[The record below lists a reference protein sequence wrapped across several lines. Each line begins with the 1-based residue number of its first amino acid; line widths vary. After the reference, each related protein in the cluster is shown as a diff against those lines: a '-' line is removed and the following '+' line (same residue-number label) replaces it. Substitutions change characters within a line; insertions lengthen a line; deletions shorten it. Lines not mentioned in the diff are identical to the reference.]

1 MTERLTQ
8 FTSEGLVFDVVD
20 AGPLD
25 GPVVIALHGFPQ
37 TSAVWAQVTPVLTD
51 AGYRVLAPDQRG
63 YSPGARP
70 QAVSSY
76 TLDHLGADVLALADA
91 AGAERF
97 SLLGH
102 DWGAV
107 VSWALAGSRPERVR
121 TLTAV
126 SVPHP
131 SAFARSFAGSQLL
144 RSWYMGAFQLPALP
158 ELVLRAGGGRA
169 LRAFL
174 TAGAMPDPE
183 PAVRLFADRRAAT
196 AALNWYRALRLPAEL
211 EAGLIRVPTLY
222 VWSDGD
228 TALGRRAAE
237 GTERFVRAPYR
248 FVVLEGVSHWVPE
261 ERPVE
266 LGELVVDH
274 LLAHDG
280 LRPASPTDPSR

>member
-8 FTSEGLVFDVVD
+8 FASEGLVFDVVD
-20 AGPLD
+20 SGPLD

-37 TSAVWAQVTPVLTD
+37 TSASWAQVAPVLTG

-91 AGAERF
+91 AGAEQF

-102 DWGAV
+102 DWGAIV
-107 VSWALAGSRPERVR
+107 AWTLAGTRPDRVR

-131 SAFARSFAGSQLL
+131 SAAVRALAGTQLL
-144 RSWYMGAFQLPALP
+144 RSWYIAAFQVPGLP
-158 ELVLRAGGGRA
+158 ERLLRAQGGRR
-169 LRAFL
+169 LRSFL
-174 TAGAMPDPE
+174 ARSGAPDPE
-183 PAVRLFADRRAAT
+183 PAVRLFADPRAAT
-196 AALNWYRALRLPAEL
+196 ATLNWYRALRLPATVQ
-211 EAGLIRVPTLY
+211 AGLTRVPTLY

-228 TALGRRAAE
+228 TALGRRGAE

-280 LRPASPTDPSR
+280 

>member
-20 AGPLD
+20 SGPLD

-37 TSAVWAQVTPVLTD
+37 TSASWAEVTPVLTD

-70 QAVSSY
+70 LAISSY
-76 TLDHLGADVLALADA
+76 ALDHLCADVLALADA
-91 AGAERF
+91 AGADRF

-107 VSWALAGSRPERVR
+107 VSWALAGSRADRVA
-121 TLTAV
+121 TLSAV

-131 SAFARSFAGSQLL
+131 AAFVRSFAGSQLL
-144 RSWYMGAFQLPALP
+144 RSWYMAAFQLPGLP
-158 ELVLRAGGGRA
+158 EAVFRAQGGRVLRSVLVAS
-169 LRAFL
+169 
-174 TAGAMPDPE
+174 GAPDPE
-183 PAVRLFADRRAAT
+183 PAVRLFADRRAAS
-196 AALNWYRALRLPAEL
+196 AAINWYRALRLPSSVQT
-211 EAGLIRVPTLY
+211 GLTRVPTLY

-228 TALGRRAAE
+228 GALGRRGAE

-274 LLAHDG
+274 LLTHADA
-280 LRPASPTDPSR
+280 P

>member
-1 MTERLTQ
+1 MSERLSQ

-20 AGPLD
+20 SGPLE

-37 TSAVWAQVTPVLTD
+37 TSAAWAQVTPVLTD

-63 YSPGARP
+63 YSPRARP

-76 TLDHLGADVLALADA
+76 TLDHLCADVLALADA

-102 DWGAV
+102 DWGAI
-107 VSWALAGSRPERVR
+107 VSWTLAGSRPDRVK

-131 SAFARSFAGSQLL
+131 AAFVRSFAGAQLL
-144 RSWYMGAFQLPALP
+144 RSWYMGAFQLPGLP
-158 ELVLRAGGGRA
+158 ELVLRARGARA
-169 LRAFL
+169 LRTFL
-174 TAGAMPDPE
+174 TSSGARDAE
-183 PAVRLFADRRAAT
+183 PAVRLFADPRAAT
-196 AALNWYRALRLPAEL
+196 AALNWYRALRLPSSVK
-211 EAGLIRVPTLY
+211 AGLTRVPTLY

-228 TALGRRAAE
+228 TALGRRGAE

-248 FVVLEGVSHWVPE
+248 FVVLEGVSHWVPQ
-261 ERPVE
+261 ERPTE

-274 LLAHDG
+274 LLAHEG
-280 LRPASPTDPSR
+280 

>member
-1 MTERLTQ
+1 MTERLTR
-8 FTSEGLVFDVVD
+8 FASEGLVFDVVD
-20 AGPLD
+20 SGPLD

-37 TSAVWAQVTPVLTD
+37 TSAAWAAVTPVLTE

-76 TLDHLGADVLALADA
+76 TLDHLCTDVLALADA

-97 SLLGH
+97 SLVGH
-102 DWGAV
+102 DWGAI
-107 VSWALAGSRPERVR
+107 VSWTLAGSSPDRVR

-131 SAFARSFAGSQLL
+131 AAFARSFVGTQLL
-144 RSWYMGAFQLPALP
+144 RSWYMAAFQVPGLP
-158 ELVLRAGGGRA
+158 ERVLRARGGRR
-169 LRAFL
+169 LRSFL
-174 TAGAMPDPE
+174 VRSGAPDPE
-183 PAVRLFADRRAAT
+183 SAVRLFADPRAAT
-196 AALNWYRALRLPAEL
+196 AALNWYRALRLPSSV
-211 EAGLIRVPTLY
+211 EAGLTRVPTLF

-228 TALGRRAAE
+228 TALGRRGAE

-248 FVVLEGVSHWVPE
+248 FVVLQGVSHWVPE
-261 ERPVE
+261 ECPEE

-280 LRPASPTDPSR
+280 

>member
-1 MTERLTQ
+1 MTERLTH

-20 AGPLD
+20 SGPID

-37 TSAVWAQVTPVLTD
+37 TSASWAEVTPVLTD

-63 YSPGARP
+63 YSPRARP
-70 QAVSSY
+70 LAVSSY
-76 TLDHLGADVLALADA
+76 TLDHLCADVLALADA
-91 AGAERF
+91 AGADRF

-107 VSWALAGSRPERVR
+107 VSWALAGSRPDRVR

-131 SAFARSFAGSQLL
+131 AALLRSFAGTQLL
-144 RSWYMGAFQLPALP
+144 RSWYMAAFQLPGLP
-158 ELVLRAGGGRA
+158 EAVFRARGGRA

-174 TAGAMPDPE
+174 VASGAPDPE
-183 PAVRLFADRRAAT
+183 PAVRLFADRRAAS
-196 AALNWYRALRLPAEL
+196 AAINWYRALRLPSSVQ
-211 EAGLIRVPTLY
+211 AGLTRVPTLY

-228 TALGRRAAE
+228 SALGRRAAE

-248 FVVLEGVSHWVPE
+248 FVVLEGVSHWVPD

-274 LLAHDG
+274 LLAHDDA
-280 LRPASPTDPSR
+280 P

>member
-1 MTERLTQ
+1 MSERLTQ

-37 TSAVWAQVTPVLTD
+37 TSAAWAEVTPVLTD
-51 AGYRVLAPDQRG
+51 AGFRVLAPDQRG

-70 QAVSSY
+70 QAVSAYS
-76 TLDHLGADVLALADA
+76 LDHLCADVLALADA
-91 AGAERF
+91 AGADRF
-97 SLLGH
+97 SVLGH
-102 DWGAV
+102 DWGAIV
-107 VSWALAGSRPERVR
+107 AWTLAGSRPDRVT

-131 SAFARSFAGSQLL
+131 AAFVRSFAGTQLL
-144 RSWYMGAFQLPALP
+144 RSWYMAAFQVPGLP
-158 ELVLRAGGGRA
+158 ERVLRAHGGRR
-169 LRAFL
+169 LRSFL
-174 TAGAMPDPE
+174 LSSGAPDPE
-183 PAVRLFADRRAAT
+183 TAVRLFADPRAAT
-196 AALNWYRALRLPAEL
+196 GALNWYRALRQPSSVK
-211 EAGLIRVPTLY
+211 AGLTRVPTLY

-228 TALGRRAAE
+228 TALGRRGAE

-248 FVVLEGVSHWVPE
+248 FVALEGVSHWVPE

-274 LLAHDG
+274 LLAHAG
-280 LRPASPTDPSR
+280 